1 MVFLKILPLIII
13 FLIPILSKMYLKS
26 IFQKK
31 VSKEESMIICSQ
43 CEMYVHE
50 SIIIKKKDQNYCSKG
65 CASS

>member
-1 MVFLKILPLIII
+1 
-13 FLIPILSKMYLKS
+13 MYLKS
-26 IFQKK
+26 IFQNK

-50 SIIIKKKDQNYCSKG
+50 SIIIKKKGQNYCSKG